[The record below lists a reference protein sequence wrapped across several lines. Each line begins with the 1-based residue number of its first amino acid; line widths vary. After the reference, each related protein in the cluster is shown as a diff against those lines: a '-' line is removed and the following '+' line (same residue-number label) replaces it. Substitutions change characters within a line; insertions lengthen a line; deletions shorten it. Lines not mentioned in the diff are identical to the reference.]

1 MERTHRAATPSPRRV
16 TAALAAPAVLA
27 AAAVAISGCGNGAG
41 YANTPRPPSPIV
53 LGTSINDQRVSISP
67 THLGGGPVVLVVTNQ
82 SSGARSL
89 RVQTAAI
96 GGSCP
101 GPDGTRGPINQST
114 SPISPQ
120 GTAQLSVTLCEGDYV
135 VSVDN
140 SAIQAANVVVG
151 PERPSAQNQVLQP

>member
-1 MERTHRAATPSPRRV
+1 MRGGRARSHRAARRV
-16 TAALAAPAVLA
+16 RAGAPAL
-27 AAAVAISGCGNGAG
+27 VALLVTGCGGG
-41 YANTPRPPSPIV
+41 TSYANNPRPPSPIV
-53 LGTSINDQRVSISP
+53 LGTSINDQRESISP
-67 THLGGGPVVLVVTNQ
+67 DHFGGGPVVFVITNQ

-96 GGSCP
+96 GGTCP
-101 GPDGTRGPINQST
+101 GPAGTVGPINQST

-120 GTAQLSVTLCEGDYV
+120 GTAQLEVTLCRGDYV
-135 VSVDN
+135 VSVDS